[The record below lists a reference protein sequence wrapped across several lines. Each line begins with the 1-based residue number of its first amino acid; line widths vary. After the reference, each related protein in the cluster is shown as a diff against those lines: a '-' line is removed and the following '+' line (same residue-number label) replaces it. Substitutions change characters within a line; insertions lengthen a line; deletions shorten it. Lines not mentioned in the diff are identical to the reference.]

1 MMIRIAAGAVLILLP
16 DVARGQDTV
25 PVDDSSTGTTIELTT
40 SNCNCTGCPNSDR
53 VAVGLQKDLVS
64 PACPEGS
71 VATVTT
77 LRTADTKGA
86 LSKYDLLTWNEGA
99 ISGDL
104 SINPPYIYRQASEI
118 DQETKCYEADPSVL
132 PVIGDQNTIKV
143 SLNCEAVICDFQW
156 DVQFGCAEL
165 GVLTT
170 SIDGGLQVLS
180 DVDDTIA
187 CASPSTC
194 DSIPSCVSHSLAG
207 IDSRLEHKEMYPGV
221 GELMNGLA
229 LGPNDGN
236 DGQYVPAKPMLLSAR
251 PREAQLILAID
262 QDSELN
268 VYVESVGDR
277 VNHINW
283 GVNTDS
289 SMYGTIRDGTS
300 FTKFG
305 GTKAESFNSVS
316 SERPNTRFAFLGDN
330 GQGDVCGA
338 QSMLESTNGDRLEV
352 VFIHVVQD
360 PENALIAC
368 EHPDGGDFT
377 LDLPESDTVHYHRTH
392 AEAAI
397 WAFDRGLISCCSAH
411 NVYLA
416 INEWVECRCDGIC
429 PEAGLNTGFVNLATR
444 NETLAYCEELR
455 NDQKVLL
462 GVVDECDPGG
472 DCPNH
477 AEVKTSS
484 AMRAVWAGR
493 SRYAFAV
500 GSLVLGFF
508 SSHVG

>member
-1 MMIRIAAGAVLILLP
+1 MIRMIAAGAVLLLIP
-16 DVARGQDTV
+16 VVARGQDTA
-25 PVDDSSTGTTIELTT
+25 PVDGNEQT

-53 VAVGLQKDLVS
+53 VAVGLQKNLVS
-64 PACPEGS
+64 AACPEGS
-71 VATVTT
+71 VATVAT
-77 LRTADTKGA
+77 LRTADTKGV
-86 LSKYDLLTWNEGA
+86 LGYDLLTWNEGA

-104 SINPPYIYRQASEI
+104 SLNSPYIYRQASA
-118 DQETKCYEADPSVL
+118 QGTKCYEADPSVL

-143 SLNCEAVICDFQW
+143 TLNCEAVICDFQW

-170 SIDGGLQVLS
+170 STDGGLQVLS

-194 DSIPSCVSHSLAG
+194 DSIPSCVSYSLAG
-207 IDSRLEHKEMYPGV
+207 IDNRLEHKEMYPGV

-236 DGQYVPAKPMLLSAR
+236 EGQYVPAKPMLLSAR

-277 VNHINW
+277 VNHTNW

-289 SMYGTIRDGTS
+289 SMYGTIRDGTN
-300 FTKFG
+300 FAKFG
-305 GTKAESFNSVS
+305 ATKSESFNSVS
-316 SERPNTRFAFLGDN
+316 SERNNTRFAFLGDN

-338 QSMLESTNGDRLEV
+338 QSMLESPNGDRLEV

-360 PENALIAC
+360 PEDALTAC
-368 EHPDGGDFT
+368 EHPDGSDFT

-392 AEAAI
+392 ADAAI
-397 WAFDRGLISCCSAH
+397 WALDRGLISCCSAH

-429 PEAGLNTGFVNLATR
+429 PEAGLNTGFVDLATR

-477 AEVKTSS
+477 AEVETSS
-484 AMRAVWAGR
+484 VMRAVWAGR

-500 GSLVLGFF
+500 GSLVAGLF
-508 SSHVG
+508 SFHVG